1 MQGEIFALRR
11 EAASLPAK
19 LPEKEILPQVWYVY
33 ILECADGTLYT
44 GMTNHLVRRLAAHN
58 AGKGAKYTKTRRP
71 VHLRYSEKLQNQ
83 SQALRR
89 EAAIKKLS
97 HAQKRAMCENF
108 ARKGNAVSPDAAE
121 QGRGRERG

>member
-1 MQGEIFALRR
+1 MERN
-11 EAASLPAK
+11 EAA
-19 LPEKEILPQVWYVY
+19 LPEQAGSAQGQVDPAQAWYVY
-33 ILECADGTLYT
+33 ILECADGSLYT
-44 GMTNHLVRRLAAHN
+44 GMTNHLTRRLAAHN

-71 VHLRYSEKLQNQ
+71 VRLRYSEKLQNQ

-108 ARKGNAVSPDAAE
+108 ARKGNVVSPDAAE
-121 QGRGRERG
+121 QGRGGERG

>member
-1 MQGEIFALRR
+1 MSWHRGQVH
-11 EAASLPAK
+11 PA
-19 LPEKEILPQVWYVY
+19 QAWYVY

-71 VHLRYSEKLQNQ
+71 VRLRYSEELENR
-83 SQALRR
+83 SLALRR

-121 QGRGRERG
+121 QGRGGERG